1 MVAVVQVS
9 DEDELML
16 VTDRG
21 RLIRLRVEDIRVVGR
36 NTQGVKLI
44 EIDDGERLVSLARVD
59 ESPEL
64 GDAPEAAE
72 SPESTEP
79 PAN

>member
-1 MVAVVQVS
+1 
-9 DEDELML
+9 ML

-59 ESPEL
+59 ESTVSLEDTDDTDDTGSVEATPDQGPE
-64 GDAPEAAE
+64 GSEGPEA
-72 SPESTEP
+72 
-79 PAN
+79 